1 MSQSSTKK
9 EIIMKIIE
17 KNMAE
22 IIIILI
28 FVIVFSSCGTSK
40 NLTNEQVKHRNNI
53 DYELEKVYL
62 EYSYKRDS
70 LIIEFYKK

>member
-1 MSQSSTKK
+1 MVNVIFMVGKK
-9 EIIMKIIE
+9 ISMKKIIV
-17 KNMAE
+17 
-22 IIIILI
+22 IISVL
-28 FVIVFSSCGTSK
+28 VMVSCGTSR
-40 NLTNEQVKHRNNI
+40 NLTNEQIERRNNI

>member
-1 MSQSSTKK
+1 MK
-9 EIIMKIIE
+9 KIIIGISALV
-17 KNMAE
+17 M
-22 IIIILI
+22 I
-28 FVIVFSSCGTSK
+28 SCGTSR
-40 NLTNEQVKHRNNI
+40 NLTNEQIERRNNI

>member
-1 MSQSSTKK
+1 MK
-9 EIIMKIIE
+9 KIIIGISALV
-17 KNMAE
+17 M
-22 IIIILI
+22 I
-28 FVIVFSSCGTSK
+28 SCGASR
-40 NLTNEQVKHRNNI
+40 NLTNEQIERRNNI

>member
-1 MSQSSTKK
+1 MK
-9 EIIMKIIE
+9 KIIV
-17 KNMAE
+17 
-22 IIIILI
+22 IISAL
-28 FVIVFSSCGTSK
+28 VMVSCGTSR
-40 NLTNEQVKHRNNI
+40 NLTNEQIERRNKI